1 MRVFRDV
8 LRQNMTSIVMWLV
21 FSLGGWVICLL
32 YGSITEPVL
41 YASILSLVLLL
52 SVLIVRYLKAERR
65 AAERQQALSMMAYD
79 WHAVPE
85 AESGAEEDYRQMIG
99 ILGERLE
106 RLTAQ
111 YEEQSRSSMDYY
123 TAWVHQIKTPIA
135 VMKLRLSEDT
145 EEHRALSA
153 ELFRIEQYVDMV
165 LQYTRLGSTSNDLV
179 IREYAVD
186 ELVRET
192 IRKYAPVFVGKKL
205 KLTYEPVSCVV
216 VTDRMWFTCILEQ
229 FISNAVKYTRSGT
242 ISIYVED
249 GRLVVEDTGIG
260 IATEDLPRIFEKGY
274 TGNNG
279 RIGEKSSGLG
289 LYLAS
294 KAVTLLKLRLHAES
308 KRGEGSRF
316 MIDLTERKG

>member
-8 LRQNMTSIVMWLV
+8 LRQNMISIVMWLM

-135 VMKLRLSEDT
+135 VMKLQLSEDT

-229 FISNAVKYTRSGT
+229 FISNAVKYTRAGN

-249 GRLVVEDTGIG
+249 GRLVVKDTGIG

-294 KAVTLLKLRLHAES
+294 KAATLLKLRLYAES
-308 KRGEGSRF
+308 RLGEGSRF
-316 MIDLTERKG
+316 MIDLAERKG

>member
-8 LRQNMTSIVMWLV
+8 LRQNMTSIVMWLM

-41 YASILSLVLLL
+41 YASSLSLVLLL
-52 SVLIVRYLKAERR
+52 SVLVVRYLKAERR

-111 YEEQSRSSMDYY
+111 YEEQSRNSMDYY

-165 LQYTRLGSTSNDLV
+165 LQYMRLGSTSNDLV

-229 FISNAVKYTRSGT
+229 FISNAVKYTRTGT
-242 ISIYVED
+242 ISIYVEN
-249 GRLVVEDTGIG
+249 GRLVVADTGIG

-294 KAVTLLKLRLHAES
+294 KAATLLKLRLHAES
-308 KRGEGSRF
+308 RLGEGSRF
-316 MIDLTERKG
+316 MIDLTERKE